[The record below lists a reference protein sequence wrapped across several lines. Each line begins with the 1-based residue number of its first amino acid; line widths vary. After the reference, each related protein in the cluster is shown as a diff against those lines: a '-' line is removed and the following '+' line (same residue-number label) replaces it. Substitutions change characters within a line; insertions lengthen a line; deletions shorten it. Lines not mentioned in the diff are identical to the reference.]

1 MTVREQQKAIHYKW
15 DDIALQNLKG
25 TITRRWVT
33 TEQLM
38 IAQVFFRKGDDVP
51 SHAHVNEQI
60 TYVPSAAL
68 KFWIGVDEKQEVI
81 VRAGELIVI
90 PSLLVHR
97 AYALEDTLDIDIFNP
112 PRQDWI
118 SGTDAYLQR

>member
-1 MTVREQQKAIHYKW
+1 MTIREQQKAIHYRW
-15 DDIALQNLKG
+15 DDIPLQNLKG

-51 SHAHVNEQI
+51 SHSHVNEQI
-60 TYVPSAAL
+60 TYIPTGTL
-68 KFWIGVDEKQEVI
+68 KFWIGADEKQEV
-81 VRAGELIVI
+81 VVHAGELIVI
-90 PSLLVHR
+90 PSNVVHR
-97 AYALEDTLDIDIFNP
+97 ACALEDTLDIDIFNP

-118 SGTDAYLQR
+118 SGTDAYLRR